1 MTLGEITREEQRKA
15 LEEIRKMEGRE
26 RERARGIDRRGNLI
40 WVPTLR
46 TSSGV
51 RFGYWRKARE
61 GEIMREFK
69 IWGGSVNELRGL

>member
-15 LEEIRKMEGRE
+15 LEKIRKMEGRE
-26 RERARGIDRRGNLI
+26 RERARGIEHRGNLI

-51 RFGYWRKARE
+51 RFGYWRKAGAQKGDRMV
-61 GEIMREFK
+61 I
-69 IWGGSVNELRGL
+69 ELPRKNKS

>member
-51 RFGYWRKARE
+51 RFGYWT
-61 GEIMREFK
+61 K
-69 IWGGSVNELRGL
+69 IYDEEKC

>member
-1 MTLGEITREEQRKA
+1 MTLGEITREEQKKA
-15 LEEIRKMEGRE
+15 LEEIRKMEGQE

-61 GEIMREFK
+61 
-69 IWGGSVNELRGL
+69 NELRGL

>member
-1 MTLGEITREEQRKA
+1 MTLGEITREEQKKV

-26 RERARGIDRRGNLI
+26 RERSRGIDRRGNLI
-40 WVPTLR
+40 WVPPLR

-61 GEIMREFK
+61 
-69 IWGGSVNELRGL
+69 NELRGL